1 MKKWRT
7 FAILFCIGGFGYNL
21 VEVLWRGYSH
31 WSMFFVGG
39 GCFHLIGRIGA
50 RLKGKSLMLKS
61 GLCALG
67 VTVVEYITGC
77 LVNRRWKLNVWD
89 YSHMRG
95 NLNGQVCPLYT
106 GLWAILSLPVM
117 PLYAFLEGQISAS
130 GQRSQRGARA
140 SQISLPNSTS
150 R

>member
-31 WSMFFVGG
+31 WSMFLVGG

-95 NLNGQVCPLYT
+95 R
-106 GLWAILSLPVM
+106 ILSLFYSHHSMEENAEEPGM
-117 PLYAFLEGQISAS
+117 EETN
-130 GQRSQRGARA
+130 RGE
-140 SQISLPNSTS
+140 TDTEETE
-150 R
+150 